1 MNEKKLRLLFT
12 AIVFTLV
19 IIGAILHS
27 AGKREAAMKAREKAI
42 RERNETQEDTL
53 MEDEENRSE
62 EKDEE
67 VSSGSL
73 SESRD
78 PKEKDGSSLKQ
89 ETSLS
94 SETASSEN
102 GKEESRKEENGK
114 TESGRTENTGDRSP
128 DTSWETPGTSD
139 HEHRYIPVTETVFHE
154 AIYRDI
160 EVTEMVT
167 RVNPLVDQLDDFE
180 IRKVNGIDYIAV
192 VKEYRS
198 YAVFTDGN
206 VLQPEGYADTA
217 AFDEAVLSYH
227 LSSGCSWRSVKEPIY
242 NLLGPLY
249 IEEEVTRIERE
260 PIREAYE
267 EEAVTGYRCEICG
280 ERKGE

>member
-42 RERNETQEDTL
+42 RERNETQEGTL
-53 MEDEENRSE
+53 KEEGENRSE
-62 EKDEE
+62 E
-67 VSSGSL
+67 
-73 SESRD
+73 
-78 PKEKDGSSLKQ
+78 KEKDGSSLKQ

-102 GKEESRKEENGK
+102 EKEESRKEENGK

-128 DTSWETPGTSD
+128 DTSRETPETSD
-139 HEHRYIPVTETVFHE
+139 HEHCYKPVTETVFHE
-154 AIYRDI
+154 AIYQDI

-167 RVNPLVDQLDDFE
+167 KVNPLVDQLDDFE

-198 YAVFTDGN
+198 YTVFTDGN
-206 VLQPEGYADTA
+206 VLHPEGYADTA

-260 PIREAYE
+260 TIREAYE
-267 EEAVTGYRCEICG
+267 EEVVTGYRCEICG